1 MICTSFRHLALL
13 SLLVVAANAQK
24 SSPDYFPPPD
34 TAGGWRII
42 QDPAKALKVAGID
55 LKRLDWAFDYAQR
68 TSQHGGLLVVRHGWL
83 VYEKYYGK
91 GHRDATPSTASIG
104 KTYTTVSAGIMLN
117 EKKDRFPEGLETKI
131 FNGKYLPDAFPL
143 TDPRKADIKL
153 GQILAMTSGMYES
166 AGNPGIVKGEN
177 VKLDPPPPTDRL
189 AGDLFSLRLPMW
201 TSPGGGY
208 NYCSTCLTV
217 VSMLIH
223 KVTGMLMQDYINEKL
238 AKPMQWGAWGYPPPR
253 DFSGPPEASPRQT
266 PAPAS
271 AATHPRETPG
281 GGGIAVRSTDMIR
294 FAYLLLHKGRWG
306 KQQLI
311 PADYLELAS
320 KPTPYNP
327 HTPYSLQ
334 FEVNADSHVAGAP
347 RDAFFKSGAGGFGIY
362 VIPSLDMV
370 IWKIAGNDGQY
381 GWSPSGLQDSFKY
394 DGSRDGWKPRP
405 FNQFTDAPIEVDT
418 GVRRTLEMVVASV
431 VN

>member
-1 MICTSFRHLALL
+1 MFNTFFGRLAWFTLL
-13 SLLVVAANAQK
+13 SVAAAAQK
-24 SSPDYFPPPD
+24 PGPDYFPAPD
-34 TAGGWRII
+34 TAGGWRTME
-42 QDPAKALKVAGID
+42 DPAKALKVAGID
-55 LKRLDWAFDYAQR
+55 LKRLDQAFDYAQR

-91 GHRDATPSTASIG
+91 GHRDATPSAASVG

-117 EKKDRFPEGLETKI
+117 KNKDRFPDGLETKI
-131 FNGKYLPDAFPL
+131 FSDKYLPEAFPL

-177 VKLDPPPPTDRL
+177 VKLDPLPPMDRSV
-189 AGDLFSLRLPMW
+189 GDLLSLRLPMW

-208 NYCSTCLTV
+208 NYCSTCLTA
-217 VSMLIH
+217 VSILIH
-223 KVTGMLMQDYINEKL
+223 KVTGMPMQDYIDKEL

-253 DFSGPPEASPRQT
+253 QGGAG
-266 PAPAS
+266 APA
-271 AATHPRETPG
+271 ATGARETPG

-320 KPTPYNP
+320 HPSPYNP

-334 FEVNADSHVAGAP
+334 FEVNADGHVAGAP

-381 GWSPSGLQDSFKY
+381 SWSPSGLQDNFQY

-405 FNQFTDAPIEVDT
+405 FDQFTDAPIEVDT